1 MSSFVSPFFLHMRQ
15 HKICLAIAKT
25 SQSAAYEYAAK
36 AHRREQIER
45 KEKPRPVVENYTP
58 KAETPSTISVF

>member
-1 MSSFVSPFFLHMRQ
+1 MSSFVSPFFLHIRQ

-25 SQSAAYEYAAK
+25 SRSAAYEYAAK

-45 KEKPRPVVENYTP
+45 KEKPRQVVENYTP
-58 KAETPSTISVF
+58 KAETPSLISVF

>member
-25 SQSAAYEYAAK
+25 SRSAAYEYAAK

-45 KEKPRPVVENYTP
+45 KEKPRMPVENYTP
-58 KAETPSTISVF
+58 KADAPAIVNVF

>member
-15 HKICLAIAKT
+15 HKICLAIANT
-25 SQSAAYEYAAK
+25 SRSAAYEYAAK

-45 KEKPRPVVENYTP
+45 KEKPRPIVENYTP
-58 KAETPSTISVF
+58 KPDEPSVISVF